1 MIIDTMKLHNIGVY
15 KGTHSFDLMPVS
27 GSKKVTLI
35 GGLNGTGKTSFLDA
49 IQIGLFGISAFP
61 QLTSKEYSKKLVSL
75 ISHDKSTASID
86 ITFREFSEGQ
96 ENKYRL
102 FRTFKLISNSV
113 KESISIHKNQVRDT
127 FSSENWPQCLD
138 RIFPPKLR
146 SLFIFDGEKVSEYSS
161 QNSLSKFIEN
171 SIHRCFGIDGLDQLK
186 RDLDVYRKRKQ
197 EDLEETSEVSEIK
210 KLDNDIDERC
220 KEISRLRIECAS
232 IQSNKV
238 DKIYIELKEAED
250 RYEAAGGKYLDN
262 KVSIIANL
270 EKITEETHELEKSL
284 VSLASAELPFLLIKN
299 VLQRTY
305 RRAKQELDQEEDLLR
320 DAIHKNR
327 DEQVLLLLRELE
339 VADGIITEVKT
350 KLSKDYIQNEVGKM
364 NGHALKLE
372 RSSIQKLEQLL
383 EQSLQQTES
392 NAKKLLS
399 EITLQRDKQTTA
411 QSERY
416 SIPEEDSIS
425 DLLKQRNT
433 VEKRYKICLEELK
446 SCEEK
451 IKELSSGLIVL
462 KDNYQECLRKNIEL
476 QHQNKDDKRVLKH
489 VQHVNDSLDVLR
501 VSLIASSIEMVE
513 VELKKCLARL
523 AHSSLHIESAK
534 IDPKS
539 FELALQSQ
547 NGKRINIDTLSAG
560 QKQLVT
566 LATMWAF
573 KSTSTWLLPMVIDTP
588 LSRLDAEHRQK
599 FLDCYIPSIAHQVIV
614 LSTDKE
620 IDVESVKSLK
630 EWLAR
635 TYTLKFTNKTQTTRV
650 EKGYFGVKEVEHD
663 NT

>member
-49 IQIGLFGISAFP
+49 IQIGLFGISGFP
-61 QLTSKEYSKKLVSL
+61 QLTAKEYSQKLASL
-75 ISHDKSTASID
+75 ISHDKSTASIE
-86 ITFREFSEGQ
+86 ITFREFSEGR

-113 KESISIHKNQVRDT
+113 KEKVLIHKNQFLDN
-127 FSSENWPQCLD
+127 FSSENWHQCLD

-171 SIHRCFGIDGLDQLK
+171 SVHRCFGIDAIDQLK
-186 RDLDVYRKRKQ
+186 RDLEIYRKRKQ
-197 EDLEETSEVSEIK
+197 VDLEETPEVLHLKNLENEI
-210 KLDNDIDERC
+210 ERQS
-220 KEISRLRIECAS
+220 KEISRLRNECAN

-238 DKIYIELKEAED
+238 DKIYFELKEAED
-250 RYEAAGGKYLDN
+250 IYEAAGGKYLDN
-262 KVSIIANL
+262 KASIIANL
-270 EKITEETHELEKSL
+270 EKITEETIELEKSL

-305 RRAKQELDQEEDLLR
+305 RRAKQELDQEEDLRR
-320 DAIHKNR
+320 DTIHKNR
-327 DEQVLLLLRELE
+327 DEQVLLLLRDLE
-339 VADGIITEVKT
+339 VADGIITQVKT
-350 KLSKDYIQNEVGKM
+350 KLSKEYIQNEVGEM
-364 NGHALKLE
+364 SGQALKLE

-383 EQSLQQTES
+383 EQSLQQTE
-392 NAKKLLS
+392 ATARKLLS
-399 EITLQRDKQTTA
+399 EIKSQRDKHNTA

-425 DLLKQRNT
+425 DLLMQRNA

-451 IKELSSGLIVL
+451 IKNESSNLNVL
-462 KDNYQECLRKNIEL
+462 KDKLQERLRKNAEL
-476 QHQNKDDKRVLKH
+476 EHQNIDDKRVLKH
-489 VQHVNDSLDVLR
+489 VQLVDGSLDVLR
-501 VSLIASSIEMVE
+501 VSLIAGGIEKVE
-513 VELKKCLARL
+513 VELKKCLTRL

-539 FELALQSQ
+539 FELTLQSQ
-547 NGKRINIDTLSAG
+547 KGKRINIDTLSAG
-560 QKQLVT
+560 QKQLVS

-573 KSTSTWLLPMVIDTP
+573 KAISTWLLPMVIDTP

-599 FLDCYIPSIAHQVIV
+599 FLDCYIPSIAHQVII

-620 IDVESVKSLK
+620 IDVASLKSLK

-650 EKGYFGVKEVEHD
+650 EKGYFGVKEVDHD